1 MILYRPGFDEVNSE
15 IENLII
21 KANKKYYMY
30 KTSKKNKKIKLRNK
44 KINIRI

>member
-30 KTSKKNKKIKLRNK
+30 KTSKKQYQLNKK
-44 KINIRI
+44 